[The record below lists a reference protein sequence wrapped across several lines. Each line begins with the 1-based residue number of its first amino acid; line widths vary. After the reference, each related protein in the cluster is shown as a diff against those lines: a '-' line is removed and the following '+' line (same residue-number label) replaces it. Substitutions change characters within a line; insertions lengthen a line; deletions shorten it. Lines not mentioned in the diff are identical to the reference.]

1 MDTFTRCAIAGE
13 IRSRLPA
20 LLLEA
25 REDALHGRFSCL
37 ALEGCMELMLT
48 SCLDGTQQCAAPLQ
62 GGLVQPRRSGKYAPA
77 AMEVSA
83 TFWAGVGYM
92 G

>member
-1 MDTFTRCAIAGE
+1 MEG
-13 IRSRLPA
+13 
-20 LLLEA
+20 
-25 REDALHGRFSCL
+25 FSCL
-37 ALEGCMELMLT
+37 AMEGCTKLMFA

-62 GGLVQPRRSGKYAPA
+62 GGLVQLRRSGKYAPA